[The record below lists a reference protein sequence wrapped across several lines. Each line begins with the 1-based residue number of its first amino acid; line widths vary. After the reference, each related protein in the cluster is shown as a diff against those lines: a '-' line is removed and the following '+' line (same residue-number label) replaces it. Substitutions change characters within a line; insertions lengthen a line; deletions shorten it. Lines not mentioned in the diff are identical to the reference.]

1 MLDYALD
8 GKGLWK
14 LDGRD
19 TVRCLFIVGSGLHIK
34 LKDLTV
40 TNGYASSSSLN
51 GYYGGGI
58 YVGNGAILKMERCTL
73 SSSRTA
79 TYGRGAGIYVDNAVV
94 SLVDTV
100 IEFNWIYYG
109 KGAGIYLAS
118 SSVLTMSG
126 GSIVNNFAR
135 SSGCYTVSTMEG
147 GGLYVAGGAHAT
159 ITDHASIDNNIAY
172 KGGGIFVD
180 SLGELVLYDAS
191 VTGNSHIESYLGT
204 TYYAWYRR
212 GCSTS
217 YAYESYG
224 GGIYLDSNA
233 KLTLIRSKI
242 MNNHAYYYGGGMYFS
257 SGTSASIS
265 ECTIISNY
273 AQYRG
278 GGVYSVS
285 SIVTMNNSAIE
296 SNSLAGTGSR

>member
-1 MLDYALD
+1 MHNRVVFLRDDIYLSETFYILIGLNEVLDYALD

-118 SSVLTMSG
+118 SSVVCL
-126 GSIVNNFAR
+126 
-135 SSGCYTVSTMEG
+135 
-147 GGLYVAGGAHAT
+147 
-159 ITDHASIDNNIAY
+159 DHEWGFNC
-172 KGGGIFVD
+172 
-180 SLGELVLYDAS
+180 E
-191 VTGNSHIESYLGT
+191 
-204 TYYAWYRR
+204 
-212 GCSTS
+212 
-217 YAYESYG
+217 
-224 GGIYLDSNA
+224 
-233 KLTLIRSKI
+233 
-242 MNNHAYYYGGGMYFS
+242 
-257 SGTSASIS
+257 
-265 ECTIISNY
+265 
-273 AQYRG
+273 
-278 GGVYSVS
+278 
-285 SIVTMNNSAIE
+285 
-296 SNSLAGTGSR
+296 